1 MPPALEARR
10 VQARR
15 AFCVTGVLQPMPG
28 IGLDTFESDLIRF
41 QLIPSTRIP
50 RRAQLG
56 YTGQMSAS
64 KPNGHFLETP
74 TASRISSCVD

>member
-1 MPPALEARR
+1 MPPASEARR

-50 RRAQLG
+50 PELCTERSGKAAFDAGVLI
-56 YTGQMSAS
+56 SEFAS
-64 KPNGHFLETP
+64 
-74 TASRISSCVD
+74 VY

>member
-1 MPPALEARR
+1 MPPASEARR

-41 QLIPSTRIP
+41 QLIPSTRIHVVLSWVI
-50 RRAQLG
+50 RADERFQAKWSL
-56 YTGQMSAS
+56 S
-64 KPNGHFLETP
+64 
-74 TASRISSCVD
+74 